1 MGKVGQPFELAELET
16 KPPLSTNPSI
26 TDDIQQTLATLVGFD
41 GVQRKLIR
49 VTPTGILQVVNPL
62 IKGILNLGGF
72 AATYNYQGPDIK
84 CSEIV
89 VRAGGSNGG
98 DVWVNIGSAAAVD
111 TGWPLDANEYVP
123 LTIINLQHLHLHIV
137 DAADKVQVLYTQ

>member
-1 MGKVGQPFELAELET
+1 MAKVRQPFELQELDT
-16 KPPLSTNPSI
+16 KPPLPSDPNI
-26 TDDIQQTLATLVGFD
+26 TDDIQQTLATLVGYD
-41 GVQRKLIR
+41 GVQRRIIK

-62 IKGILNLGGF
+62 LKGILNLGGF
-72 AATYNYQGPDIK
+72 GAAYDYQGPDIK

-98 DVWVNIGSAAAVD
+98 DVWVNIGSTAAVD
-111 TGWPLDANEYVP
+111 TGWPLDAGEYVP

-137 DAADKVQVLYTQ
+137 TGADKVQIIYTQ